1 MNIRLMSLS
10 DLHTA
15 KVNVRKHSDKQ
26 IEEYIRSIESFE
38 QVKPI
43 VIDDTGEIICGNGLF
58 LALQRMGRTECY
70 CHVIEGITPNQ
81 KKKLML
87 ADNRIYE
94 LGKTDMDA
102 FEEIIRE
109 LENDLEIPGWDED
122 LLKTLKSSMAEANA
136 MIESYG
142 IYDPDEVR
150 VVANRQREDHTTY
163 IPPNMPNQR
172 LQQVSDSMQH
182 AEPIEDRLA
191 AQPSAAPVETARAR
205 TIVCPHCGQ
214 TITLTQDMLGGV

>member
-1 MNIRLMSLS
+1 MNVVRMKLS
-10 DLHTA
+10 ELRPLD
-15 KVNVRKHSDKQ
+15 KNVRRHSEKQ
-26 IEEYIRSIESFE
+26 IVEY
-38 QVKPI
+38 VKSLDMFGQLRPMVVDEDG
-43 VIDDTGEIICGNGLF
+43 VILAGNGLYE
-58 LALQRMGRTECY
+58 ALLRMGKESGDCYVAAGLTEK
-70 CHVIEGITPNQ
+70 Q

-109 LENDLEIPGWDED
+109 LDGDVEVPGWDED
-122 LLKTLKSSMAEANA
+122 LLKTLTSSMAEANA

-142 IYDPDEVR
+142 IYDPDEVS

-163 IPPNMPNQR
+163 TAPNMPIQQ
-172 LQQVSDSMQH
+172 LQQASDSMQH
-182 AEPIEDRLA
+182 AEPLADRLA
-191 AQPSAAPVETARAR
+191 AQSAAAPVETARAR

-214 TITLTQDMLGGV
+214 TITLTPDMLGGV